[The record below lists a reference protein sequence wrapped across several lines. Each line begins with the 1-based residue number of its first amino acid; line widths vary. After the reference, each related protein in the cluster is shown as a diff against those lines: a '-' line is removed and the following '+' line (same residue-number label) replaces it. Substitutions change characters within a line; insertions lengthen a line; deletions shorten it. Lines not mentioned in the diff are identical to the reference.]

1 LFYQNQFI
9 EKIISSNQVRRTIFS
24 GIIGGMIRIETYK
37 VIPFLLFFIVFSALL
52 FLPYFSQ
59 VELPVASM
67 SSFGSETVR
76 AQVDEIIEEGEIDL
90 GGTIQRYQIARVE
103 ILEGDYTGIL
113 MEIDYGQRQVLSGN
127 TYLNPGD
134 KILVTMG
141 SSAENVLA
149 AYFVDFVRVTPLLW
163 LLAAFIVAILLI
175 SRWKGLR
182 SLLSMG
188 FSLYVIISYIIPHI
202 LAGEDPVRVSIIGS
216 AILLGVTLYL
226 TYGWNLKTHSAVLG
240 MGFVLVITGT
250 LAYFF
255 VVFTRL
261 TGAGDEDAL
270 FLIQMLDSRINLR
283 GLLLGGMIIGA
294 LGVLDDLVTTQAS
307 AVFELYGAN
316 PGLGFRGLYNAAMRI
331 GQDHVAAT
339 VNTLVLAYAGASLP
353 MLLMFSLGRGDYGYL
368 VNFSFVAEEIVRTLV
383 GSLGLVAAVPLTTV
397 IAAGFALN
405 RDKLGKWEQVLGP
418 VGSGESH
425 HH

>member
-1 LFYQNQFI
+1 M
-9 EKIISSNQVRRTIFS
+9 
-24 GIIGGMIRIETYK
+24 IGGMVRIETHK
-37 VIPFLLFFIVFSALL
+37 VIPFLLFVIVIAALL

-59 VELPVASM
+59 VELPVANM
-67 SSFGSETVR
+67 SAFGSETVR
-76 AQVDEIIEEGEIDL
+76 AQVDEIIEEGQIDL
-90 GGTIQRYQIARVE
+90 GGTVQHYQIARVE
-103 ILEGDYTGIL
+103 ILEGDYKGIL
-113 MEIDYGQRQVLSGN
+113 MEIDYGKRQVLSGN
-127 TYLNPGD
+127 LYLQPGD
-134 KILVTMG
+134 KILVTLG
-141 SSAENVLA
+141 KRLDGVIT
-149 AYFVDFVRVTPLLW
+149 AYYTEHVRTTPLLW
-163 LLAAFIVAILLI
+163 LLAAFILAILLI

-182 SLLSMG
+182 SLLSLA
-188 FSLYVIISYIIPHI
+188 FSLFVIIRYIIPHI
-202 LAGEDPVRVSIIGS
+202 LMGEDPVRVSIIGS

-240 MGFVLVITGT
+240 MVFVLLITGT
-250 LAYFF
+250 LAYIF

-261 TGAGDEDAL
+261 TGAGDENAL
-270 FLIQMLDSRINLR
+270 FLIQMLDARIDLR

-307 AVFELYGAN
+307 AVFELHGAN

-353 MLLMFSLGRGDYGYL
+353 MLLMFSLGRGDSGYL

-397 IAAGFALN
+397 IAAGLALY
-405 RDKLGKWEQVLGP
+405 RHQLGKWEQLLGP
-418 VGSGESH
+418 EGSGEGH
-425 HH
+425 VHKH